1 MRKKKF
7 FIIVLLL
14 LTVAMAVLF
23 VSCKS
28 DEEREESENSSSY
41 AVLYAINDS
50 GDGAV
55 VTGVS
60 KFNGNKLVI
69 PEQTIVNGTTYP
81 VVAIGEKALQNFDT
95 MQVVELPE
103 TLERI
108 EDSAFFDCDELLE
121 IKIPDSVEYIGK
133 DAFMKCGKLS
143 RIKIPEGLKTI
154 GSKCFAECTSLVSVI
169 LNDSLGA
176 VPEGLFYNC
185 SKLESCYVGDGVQTV
200 GNYAFSGCA
209 SLTFLSLGSSVKQFG
224 NGQAVIDK
232 DVNPQLVVKSGDITF
247 ESGAFVNTNYV
258 NAVAYDVG
266 CFDQLLKFRNAD
278 IQYFDENGY
287 VKFSSENFSVEL
299 TSANYSGALNLNDF
313 QTKGSFKIK
322 CIAESAFEGNA
333 ELEEITLPDGITE
346 IPKTAFANCV
356 LLNKV
361 HMPGSVTLIDGK
373 AFANCS
379 SLRLFNI
386 GSSVQSIE
394 FDAFVG
400 CESVCF
406 SINNSSINFKGG
418 ENSLNYRPYVLN
430 CERLNISEDGYVYG
444 IEKSG
449 YATVCDIVDNTERNV
464 ILPATIDGV
473 EVTKTSNYCFCNNNG
488 LENFYI
494 PNTIAELGK
503 NSFVSCYDLRV
514 FVSFSSVPEKWGMEW
529 AEDIKGY
536 YLNCNRYI
544 DGEEY
549 VYSITNNNCVE
560 IIEYKGM
567 QSDVVIE
574 DSVEGSNVVK
584 ICIGA
589 FKNNALLKSVALP
602 TGLTTIE
609 NDAFSGCIN
618 LIYIENTDVIPL
630 TSIGSGAFN
639 NCRSLD
645 YFYIGSGVKEIGANA
660 FSGCSEAVVY
670 CRGDVAGDTWDENWS
685 GGSDVEYG
693 SILTENKLIY
703 QQQSESVLLL
713 KYIGT
718 EKELQLTS
726 DINGIAVTAVGA
738 GAFAGNA
745 YVESLSF
752 PDSYTEIGDN
762 AFEDCVNLKKVKTG
776 TAVASVGRNAFAGCA
791 SLVNAEC
798 TMTVLLNMSLPSL
811 VSVTLSGCTEVPG
824 GIFDKCTSLESL
836 TVLDGLKSIS
846 ANAFRGC
853 FKLKEITLPLSV
865 ETIGK
870 NAFDYTAY
878 YYDAQNIENGLLY
891 IGDYLIAAVD
901 GVSADISVREGTR
914 VIADSAF
921 ESCADINKVTLPSS
935 LEYIGGSAFIL
946 SGLGDIRIGENVK
959 AIGESAFAYTSIRSA
974 QIPLSVTDMGK
985 YIFSGC
991 TISNIFAEAQTQPE
1005 GWDENWIY
1013 DTNVVIFD
1021 CKNNT
1026 STPEGFRYYMDPTCG
1041 IAYHLENDTARVTV
1055 QSKFLQGSVNIPS
1068 EITVEGAVYSVMSV
1082 DAHAFYQCD
1091 KITDVTIG
1099 EGIREIGRYAFGFC
1113 YGLESVTLPSTL
1125 ESIGAS
1131 AFYLSG
1137 ITSLEIPAAV
1147 QLIGEKAFYKSE
1159 LQNISV
1165 SADNTVYASLDNVLY
1180 DKNISELI
1188 YYPSNKTDKEFEVP
1202 GTVVIIHADAFIE
1215 CVNLQKVV
1223 ITSQVSHVYTQAFS
1237 DCDNCVFYVE
1247 NEKDVLPWDSLWNYS
1262 NRPVVYNYSENDL
1275 DDKGRQIVYEED
1287 AIYVIS
1293 NGIAQLFEY
1302 LSVSGG
1308 TFDIPET
1315 VVSGDETYPVESI
1328 ATGAFS
1334 GTGAELTINIPG
1346 TLVRINAGAFDYNNI
1361 TAFNVDQNNPNYK
1374 SLDGDIYIKDE
1385 KALVSYATAKSAESF
1400 VLRDSVENINAYAFS
1415 RAENLKSITLT
1426 DKITAINSY
1435 TFKDCT
1441 SLESITLPDS
1451 VLYVWDYAFS
1461 GCVSLNT
1468 VTWSDKIEIIGDY
1481 AFHNCKSLQNIKLP
1495 TSLTKIESYA
1505 FYGCEELQ
1513 SLTIPGSVKTIGTKA
1528 FSKCTLLYSV
1538 VIEEGVEMVESYAF
1552 AYSDNLTSVKIPASV
1567 TSIGNSSFS
1576 GCENLRYVSIGQFSR
1591 LKEIGKE
1598 AFFNCRSL
1606 KYISLPDRLES
1617 IGGKAFQNCVSLREV
1632 SFGYY
1637 NNLSSIEDYAFV
1649 NTGLVSFR
1657 ISNRL
1662 SKMGYS
1668 VFEGCENL
1676 TIYCEAASVPSGWN
1690 ANWNPDGR
1698 PVEWASDNKT
1708 DTSTDVIYVYN
1719 DPTVLG
1725 PIGGNPASGGIVV
1738 GGIGSD
1744 YGMKF

>member
-630 TSIGSGAFN
+630 TSLGSGAFN
-639 NCRSLD
+639 NCKSLD

-660 FSGCSEAVVY
+660 FSGCSDAVVY
-670 CRGDVAGDTWDENWS
+670 CQSDVAGGNWNEKWS
-685 GGSDVEYG
+685 GGSDVKYG
-693 SILTENKLIY
+693 SILTENKVIC
-703 QQQSESVLLL
+703 QQQSESALLL

-718 EKELQLTS
+718 EKELQLPS
-726 DINGIAVTAVGA
+726 DINGIAVTAVGER
-738 GAFAGNA
+738 AFAGNA

-762 AFEDCVNLKKVKTG
+762 AFEDCVNLKSVKTG
-776 TAVASVGRNAFAGCA
+776 VYVESVGSNAFEGCA

-798 TMTVLLNMSLPSL
+798 TLNVLVYMPLSSL
-811 VSVTLSGCTEVPG
+811 VSVTLSACEEVPE

-853 FKLKEITLPLSV
+853 FKLGKISLPSSV
-865 ETIGK
+865 ERIGK
-870 NAFDYTAY
+870 DAFAYTSY
-878 YYDAQNIENGLLY
+878 VNNVQNIENGLIY
-891 IGDYLIAAVD
+891 IGDCLIAAVD
-901 GVSADISVREGTR
+901 GVSADCTVKDGTR
-914 VIADSAF
+914 VIAESAF
-921 ESCADINKVTLPSS
+921 EGYYDVEKVTLPLS
-935 LEYIGGSAFIL
+935 LEYIGKNAFHL
-946 SGLGDIRIGENVK
+946 SGLGEIVIGEKVK
-959 AIGESAFAYTSIRSA
+959 VIGESAFAYTPLRTTE
-974 QIPLSVTDMGK
+974 IPLSVIEMGK
-985 YIFSGC
+985 GVFAGC

-1005 GWDENWIY
+1005 GWATDWI
-1013 DTNVVIFD
+1013 DDPNVVIFD
-1021 CKNNT
+1021 CKNNI
-1026 STPEGFRYYMDPTCG
+1026 STPEGLRYYMDPVSG
-1041 IAYHLENDTARVTV
+1041 IAYHLEDDTASVTV
-1055 QSKFLQGSVNIPS
+1055 QSEYLRGSVNIPS
-1068 EITVEGAVYSVMSV
+1068 TITVDGAVYSVQRV
-1082 DAHAFYQCD
+1082 EAYAFFKC
-1091 KITDVTIG
+1091 KEITDVTIG
-1099 EGIREIGRYAFGFC
+1099 EGIREICDYAFYLC
-1113 YGLESVTLPSTL
+1113 KGLGSVTLPSSL
-1125 ESIGAS
+1125 ETIGQS
-1131 AFYLSG
+1131 AFSGSG
-1137 ITSLEIPAAV
+1137 ISSLEIPAEV
-1147 QLIGEKAFYKSE
+1147 QSIGERAFYNAD
-1159 LQNISV
+1159 LQNIVV
-1165 SADNTVYASLDNVLY
+1165 SADNTVYASQDGVLY
-1180 DKNISELI
+1180 DKNVSELI
-1188 YYPSNKTDKEFEVP
+1188 YYPLSKSDKTFVVP
-1202 GTVVIIHADAFIE
+1202 ETVTAIRSLAFSG

-1223 ITSQVSHVYTQAFS
+1223 ITPQVTLIYREAFK
-1237 DCDNCVFYVE
+1237 DCDNCILYVE
-1247 NEKDVLPWDSLWNYS
+1247 DGKDAVSSWESLWNYS
-1262 NRPVVYNYSENDL
+1262 KRPVVYNYPENDV
-1275 DDKGRQIVYEED
+1275 DDEGRRIAYVD
-1287 AIYVIS
+1287 GAVYVIA
-1293 NGIAQLFEY
+1293 NGTAQLIEY
-1302 LSVSGG
+1302 LPVSGVA
-1308 TFDIPET
+1308 FDIPES
-1315 VVSGDETYPVESI
+1315 VESGGETYPVDSI
-1328 ATGAFS
+1328 AAGALTGE
-1334 GTGAELTINIPG
+1334 GAELTVNIPG
-1346 TLVRINAGAFDYNNI
+1346 TLIKIADGAFDYNSI

-1374 SLDGDIYIKDE
+1374 SLDGDLYTKDE
-1385 KALVSYATAKSAESF
+1385 KTLVKYATAKTAESY
-1400 VLRDSVENINAYAFS
+1400 VVRDSVEQISAYAFS
-1415 RAENLKSITLT
+1415 RAENLKSVTLT
-1426 DKITAINSY
+1426 DKIKTVGTS
-1435 TFKDCT
+1435 TFEKCI

-1451 VLYVWDYAFS
+1451 VVSVWDRAFA
-1461 GCVSLNT
+1461 GCVSLGT
-1468 VTWSDKIEIIGDY
+1468 VVWSDKIEKIGSY
-1481 AFHNCKSLQNIKLP
+1481 AFYKCENLQSVELP
-1495 TSLTKIESYA
+1495 TSLTEIESYA
-1505 FYGCEELQ
+1505 FYGCEGLQ
-1513 SLTIPGSVKTIGTKA
+1513 SLTVPGNVRAIRSHA
-1528 FSKCTLLYSV
+1528 FLLCISLYNV
-1538 VIEEGVEMVESYAF
+1538 VIEEGVETIENYAF
-1552 AYSDNLTSVKIPASV
+1552 AYSDDLTSVDIPASV
-1567 TSIGNSSFS
+1567 TLIGDGSFS
-1576 GCENLRYVSIGQFSR
+1576 GCENLRYVSIGQFSG
-1591 LKEIGKE
+1591 LTEIGKY
-1598 AFFNCRSL
+1598 AFYNCHSL
-1606 KYISLPDRLES
+1606 KYVSLPDKLRT
-1617 IGGKAFQNCVSLREV
+1617 IGAYAFENCISLTEV

-1637 NNLSSIEDYAFV
+1637 NNLSSIEECAFK
-1649 NTGLVSFR
+1649 NTGLVTFR
-1657 ISNRL
+1657 ISDRL

-1668 VFEGCENL
+1668 VFAGCANL
-1676 TIYCEAASVPSGWN
+1676 TVYCESASAPSGWN
-1690 ANWNPDGR
+1690 ENWNPNGR
-1698 PVEWASDNKT
+1698 PVEWSSDNKT
-1708 DTSTDVIYVYN
+1708 ETSTDVIYVFN
-1719 DPTVLG
+1719 DPIVII
-1725 PIGGNPASGGIVV
+1725 PGGNTGSGAIVV
-1738 GGIGSD
+1738 DGVGSD
-1744 YGMKF
+1744 YGMRF